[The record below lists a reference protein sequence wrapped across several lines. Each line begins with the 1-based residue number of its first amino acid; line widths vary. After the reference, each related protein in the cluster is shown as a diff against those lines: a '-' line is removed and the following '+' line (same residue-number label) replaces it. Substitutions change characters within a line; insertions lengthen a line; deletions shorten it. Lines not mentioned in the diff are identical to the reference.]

1 MRFRRGVRPRPHHG
15 RMRRILRSAGLEVFG
30 GALLAAAV
38 ALALYVWL
46 GTGAAAI
53 GAAVVVALL
62 GAGWIDRA
70 AVAWVRRRGLAAMDR
85 MSGVEFERHLGVL
98 FADLGY
104 RVRSTPVTGDFG
116 ADLLL
121 TRGGAHTCVQAKRV
135 SRPVGITAV
144 QEAIG
149 SRLHYGADAAM
160 VVATSTFTPAAKAL
174 AESGDVDLWDRDR
187 IVDELLVV
195 RRRS

>member
-1 MRFRRGVRPRPHHG
+1 
-15 RMRRILRSAGLEVFG
+15 MRRILRSAGLEVFG

-38 ALALYVWL
+38 ALAFYLWL
-46 GTGAAAI
+46 GAVAAAI

-70 AVAWVRRRGLAAMDR
+70 AVAWVRRRGLVAMDR

-104 RVRSTPVTGDFG
+104 RVRATPVTGDFG

-121 TRGGAHTCVQAKRV
+121 ARGGTHTCVQAKRV

-149 SRLHYGADAAM
+149 ARLHYGADAAI

-187 IVDELLVV
+187 IASELLAV
-195 RRRS
+195 RR